1 VARYDVLIK
10 NGRVF
15 DGLGSPSL
23 LRHVGIRDGKVI
35 AMSEAP
41 LRDEDATRVIDARN
55 KWVLPGFVDAHTHY
69 DAEVLVAP
77 GLQESVR
84 HGVTTVFMGSCSLS
98 SIHSSAVDCADLFTR
113 VEALPRRHVLS
124 ALEAQKTWTSAK
136 EYIRHLESLPLG
148 PHVAA
153 FVGHSDL
160 RASVMGLGRATD
172 PAARPERE
180 EIHQMQTLLEEG
192 LDAGLL
198 GLSGMLGTI
207 DKLDGERYRSRPL
220 PSTFARG
227 SELRTLYGILRRRRR
242 VLQSAPDFTRP
253 WTSLSFFAAAM
264 GGLLRKPL
272 KISLLTAADAKAMR
286 LVTWL
291 VVTVTGIFNRLFGGK
306 LRWQHLPVPFQIFA
320 DGIDQVVF
328 EEFGAGRAALHLRD
342 ECERNRLFQNEG
354 YRRSF
359 RRACA
364 DRLAPKLWN
373 RNFHEVDILA
383 CPDASVVGLT
393 IGQVADRRGVHP
405 VDAFLDLVVEHGHA
419 LRWATTIA
427 NDRPEVLDWL
437 SAHPSVHIGF
447 ADSGAHLRNMA
458 FYNAPI
464 RLLRRVWEAES
475 RGEPFMTVERAVY
488 RVTGELADWFGV
500 DAGTLRLGGRADVA
514 IIDPAGLDA
523 SVDGMHEAPMPEFA
537 GLARMV
543 NRSDHAVVAT
553 LISGKVVFE
562 GGAFAAGYGQAFRT
576 GCFLRADQ
584 VTPPAEPALQGKAEA
599 A

>member
-1 VARYDVLIK
+1 
-10 NGRVF
+10 
-15 DGLGSPSL
+15 
-23 LRHVGIRDGKVI
+23 
-35 AMSEAP
+35 
-41 LRDEDATRVIDARN
+41 
-55 KWVLPGFVDAHTHY
+55 VDAHTHY

-77 GLQESVR
+77 GLEESVR

-98 SIHSSAVDCADLFTR
+98 TIHSSAIDCADLFTR
-113 VEALPRRHVLS
+113 VEALPRDQVLG
-124 ALEAQKTWTSAK
+124 ALEARKTWTSAK
-136 EYIRHLESLPLG
+136 DYIGYLESLPLG

-153 FVGHSDL
+153 FLGHSDL
-160 RASVMGLGRATD
+160 RASVMGLGRSTD
-172 PAARPERE
+172 PAARPEPG
-180 EIHQMQTLLEEG
+180 EIRRMQEHLEEG

-227 SELRTLYGILRRRRR
+227 PELRALYGVLRRRQR

-253 WTSLSFFAAAM
+253 WTSLSFFAAAI
-264 GGLLRKPL
+264 GGLLRKPM

-291 VVTVTGIFNRLFGGK
+291 VVTVTGIFNRLFGAH

-342 ECERNRLFQNEG
+342 EQERNRLFQNEG
-354 YRRSF
+354 YRQSF

-393 IGQVADRRGVHP
+393 VGHVAARRGVHP
-405 VDAFLDLVVEHGHA
+405 VDAFLDLVVEHGAA
-419 LRWATTIA
+419 LRWTTTIA
-427 NDRPEVLDWL
+427 NDRPAVLDWL
-437 SAHPSVHIGF
+437 SAHPSAHIGF
-447 ADSGAHLRNMA
+447 ADAGAHLRNMA

-464 RLLRRVWEAES
+464 RLLRRVREAAS
-475 RGEPFMTVERAVY
+475 RGTPFMTVERAVH

-523 SVDGMHEAPMPEFA
+523 SIDGMYEAPVPEFA
-537 GLARMV
+537 GLVRMV
-543 NRSDHAVVAT
+543 NRSDDAVVAT
-553 LISGKVVFE
+553 LISGQVVFE
-562 GGAFAAGYGQAFRT
+562 RGAFAPGYGRAFRT
-576 GCFLRADQ
+576 GCFLRAGQ
-584 VTPPAEPALQGKAEA
+584 VTPPAVAAFQRKAEA